1 MATIVLEYDGRNK
14 KAGSLLQNLLTTGFF
29 KPLTKSSHAH
39 YNNDFVKKILAAD
52 KEQKIE
58 FTEEL
63 EQKYFGNL

>member
-14 KAGSLLQNLLTTGFF
+14 TAGSLLQNLLTTGFF
-29 KPLTKSSHAH
+29 KTLAKTSSAN
-39 YNNDFVKKILAAD
+39 YNKDFVKKILAAD

-63 EQKYFGNL
+63 EQKYFGDL